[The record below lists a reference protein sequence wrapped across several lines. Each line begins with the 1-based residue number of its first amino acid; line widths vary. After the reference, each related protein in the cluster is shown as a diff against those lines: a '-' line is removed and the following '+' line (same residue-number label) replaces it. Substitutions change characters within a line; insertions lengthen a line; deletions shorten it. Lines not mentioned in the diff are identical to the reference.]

1 MTGQTSTEPQAN
13 AASTSQAQQQQ
24 QQQGRR
30 GSSAADKCWIC
41 LEELHKNKREWL
53 YPCKCS
59 LICHEECLLHWVTE
73 SERHTRSG
81 VVRCPQCNT
90 PYRIVQ
96 WQSATYNVLSS
107 IYSAVDRAMPFFLAT
122 IGSMAVVVACTAYG
136 AYTVMTVYGPIE
148 GRRILGGTAGRWE
161 HARWVWLPMIPMALI
176 LSRFQAAGFA
186 YMPLS
191 TLLMAAPQPLRM
203 QWPASPALTLTALPT
218 IGFAYRFLWDATL
231 GRLERRWETVAPQ
244 EKQGLTIHLFGQG
257 ERADALDAAAA
268 AAAAPIGGPDGGAVA
283 QQQEQQMQQEQVHG
297 LPVRANGQHV
307 DATIVLNGT
316 TMCRVL
322 VESLLLPA
330 ISSGVGALIGRL
342 PMFRRPSLSHFSRAM
357 LGGCVYFVFKDLVR
371 MLYKYLLYRTRSSR
385 YIQGRKRS

>member
-1 MTGQTSTEPQAN
+1 MAEQTSSSPQAS
-13 AASTSQAQQQQ
+13 AASA
-24 QQQGRR
+24 QQGRR
-30 GSSAADKCWIC
+30 GSSATDKCWIC

-73 SERHTRSG
+73 SERHTRGG

-90 PYRIVQ
+90 AYRIVQ
-96 WQSATYNVLSS
+96 WRSATYSVLSS
-107 IYSAVDRAMPFFLAT
+107 VYAAMDRAMPFFLAT

-136 AYTVMTVYGPIE
+136 AYTVMTVYGPVE
-148 GRRILGGTAGRWE
+148 GRRILGGSAGRWE

-176 LSRFQAAGFA
+176 LSRFQAGFA

-203 QWPASPALTLTALPT
+203 QWPASPSLTLTALPT

-231 GRLERRWETVAPQ
+231 GRLERRWETAGPQ
-244 EKQGLTIHLFGQG
+244 EKQGLTIRLFGQG
-257 ERADALDAAAA
+257 VEAE
-268 AAAAPIGGPDGGAVA
+268 AAPEGAAMLLAGNMV
-283 QQQEQQMQQEQVHG
+283 QEEQVHG
-297 LPVRANGQHV
+297 LPGDVGNGGGRAGGPQA

-330 ISSGVGALIGRL
+330 ISSGVGALLGRL
-342 PMFRRPSLSHFSRAM
+342 PMLRRPGLSHFSRAM
-357 LGGCVYFVFKDLVR
+357 LGGCVYFVLKDLVR
-371 MLYKYLLYRTRSSR
+371 MLYKYLLYRTRASR
-385 YIQGRKRS
+385 YIHGRKRS

>member
-1 MTGQTSTEPQAN
+1 MTGQTSTAPQAN
-13 AASTSQAQQQQ
+13 AAPTSQQQQ
-24 QQQGRR
+24 HYQGRR
-30 GSSAADKCWIC
+30 GSSAPDKCWIC

-73 SERHTRSG
+73 SERHTRGG

-96 WQSATYNVLSS
+96 WQSATYNILSS
-107 IYSAVDRAMPFFLAT
+107 IYAAADRAMPFFLAT

-148 GRRILGGTAGRWE
+148 GRRILGGSAGRWE

-176 LSRFQAAGFA
+176 LSRFQAGFA

-191 TLLMAAPQPLRM
+191 TLLMATPQPLRM
-203 QWPASPALTLTALPT
+203 QWPASPSLTLTALPT
-218 IGFAYRFLWDATL
+218 ISFVYRLIWEATL
-231 GRLERRWETVAPQ
+231 GRLERRWETATAPQ
-244 EKQGLTIHLFGQG
+244 EKQDITIRLFGQG
-257 ERADALDAAAA
+257 NRAEADAAADGA
-268 AAAAPIGGPDGGAVA
+268 AMLLAGNLV
-283 QQQEQQMQQEQVHG
+283 QQEQPQQEQVHG
-297 LPVRANGQHV
+297 LPARVGGQQA
-307 DATIVLNGT
+307 DATIVLNGST
-316 TMCRVL
+316 LCRVL

-330 ISSGVGALIGRL
+330 ISSGVGALLGRL
-342 PMFRRPSLSHFSRAM
+342 PMLRLPGLSHFSRAM
-357 LGGCVYFVFKDLVR
+357 LGGCVYFVFKDFVR
-371 MLYKYLLYRTRSSR
+371 MLYKYLLYRTRASR